1 MNFTRWMALA
11 TFAFGILLLTSGCGR
26 VGLFG
31 GASPTSPPSRT
42 PRPTFTPRSEET
54 ATDVPTEVP
63 QDTATDVPTEAPIL
77 PTKRPVATAK
87 PKPPTVRPEPTS
99 IPPTAGPTAS
109 LFQYLFFP
117 LTCDPGADPAGCNI
131 QSGGIKCSHS
141 GNHHIDV
148 FVASD
153 YHDPNNSRIAGIKVR
168 FSFAAGGGKIDPDQ
182 VTDYEGKAV
191 KTLSGVTDPVGKN
204 VGTYYAWLI
213 NDSGS
218 PISDFSPPIHINAHD
233 QDKPDTCFV
242 AVVGFAGGH

>member
-109 LFQYLFFP
+109 PYHFLFYP
-117 LTCDPGADPAGCNI
+117 LACAPGADPAGCNT
-131 QSGGIKCSHS
+131 QSGGIECAHS
-141 GNHHIDV
+141 GIHWIDV
-148 FVASD
+148 IVGAD
-153 YHDPNNSRIAGIKVR
+153 YNNPNSGEAGHIVR
-168 FSFAAGGGKIDPDQ
+168 YSWAPDGGKIVDA
-182 VTDYEGKAV
+182 TTNYEGKATL
-191 KTLSGVTDPVGKN
+191 TLSGAGDPYTKGN
-204 VGTYYAWLI
+204 GTYYAWLV
-213 NDSGS
+213 DSSGNR
-218 PISDFSPPIHINAHD
+218 ISDVSPAIVINSK
-233 QDKPDTCFV
+233 KPDASDTCWE
-242 AVVGFAGGH
+242 AKLAFAGGH